1 MPNSQTPQVP
11 ATNGEHTPTKIVT
24 VKSPF
29 WDRGSNIRF
38 TPINK
43 PGEALFPSQAVPVNP
58 DDSPLPKKKVKVA
71 YSAVMSAFCDDPEFG
86 VPPKPFGVRKMDTR
100 HLPHRT
106 WKTGPDAR
114 TPSKKHDEKGS
125 SNDGDQG
132 GSGGKKDLK
141 RNQPDDE
148 DNDDAE
154 EPASKKTRRDDT
166 PDFSQP
172 LPIRTK
178 GPMSK
183 RPNNRSGAKTMT
195 LPIRSRSTT
204 PVRAEPRAGE
214 GGPATRTRSRSRL
227 GNRRNSVDGQ
237 N

>member
-1 MPNSQTPQVP
+1 MPRSQTPQVP

-24 VKSPF
+24 AKSPSR
-29 WDRGSNIRF
+29 DRGSNIRF

-43 PGEALFPSQAVPVNP
+43 PGEALFPSQAAPV
-58 DDSPLPKKKVKVA
+58 SPEDPTLPKKKVKVA

-86 VPPKPFGVRKMDTR
+86 VAPKPFGVHKMDTR

-114 TPSKKHDEKGS
+114 TPSRKRDEKGS
-125 SNDGDQG
+125 SNDDDQG

-141 RNQPDDE
+141 RKQPDDE
-148 DNDDAE
+148 DNDGAE
-154 EPASKKTRRDDT
+154 EPAPKKTRRDDT
-166 PDFSQP
+166 PDLSQP

-178 GPMSK
+178 TPIRK
-183 RPNNRSGAKTMT
+183 TPNGRTGAKTMT
-195 LPIRSRSTT
+195 LPIRSRTTT
-204 PVRAEPRAGE
+204 PVPAEPRAGE
-214 GGPATRTRSRSRL
+214 EGPATRTRSRSRL
-227 GNRRNSVDGQ
+227 GDGRHSKDGQ